1 MEKRNQWNVWRRRV
15 AISLALFS
23 MVVLSVACGASSST
37 GALQNPSTSGNPLAP
52 GNFGGSYNSGTA
64 TGDTQAGADFARW
77 VLDQDPQRQYMT
89 DAVVRNEQVLGI
101 KVNPQTTKAEVQR
114 LMEALAQG
122 MAKTFPGK
130 PLTIN
135 AFYQSGD
142 KLAEAR
148 YDPNS
153 RQVAVQF
160 AQ

>member
-1 MEKRNQWNVWRRRV
+1 M
-15 AISLALFS
+15 ALVS
-23 MVVLSVACGASSST
+23 MLVVGVACGDGPRTRSPQS
-37 GALQNPSTSGNPLAP
+37 PSTSLDNPLAP

-101 KVNPQTTKAEVQR
+101 KVNPQTTKADVQR
-114 LMEALAQG
+114 LMEALAIG

-148 YDPNS
+148 YDPDSN
-153 RQVAVQF
+153 RVAVQF